1 MTKKPK
7 HFNPFWTN
15 FFSKHHLDE
24 DYKNKIY
31 QFYEKDIQ
39 IDGKRIIGTTFF
51 NEKFSESEKLQEI
64 EKVVNYIVSY
74 TTKILIKEYNK
85 K

>member
-7 HFNPFWTN
+7 NFNPFWTN